1 MSRKQGHCRE
11 CEHQQRLGQMI
22 MKTLLTISVW
32 DLVGASGLGVG
43 LEGVGAVAG
52 AWAFPPVRLGQ
63 QPAEVGPGGPRH
75 DGQHGEGHLLGQ
87 CSHQL
92 LHLLH
97 HGPCV
102 CHVWEKGQVEGGPAW
117 RQGCLR
123 ILLLDQ
129 GQEPAEN
136 QRCWAFR
143 APSSSPGFP
152 SECSEEAGS
161 IASRC

>member
-1 MSRKQGHCRE
+1 
-11 CEHQQRLGQMI
+11 MI

-97 HGPCV
+97 HGPGICPI
-102 CHVWEKGQVEGGPAW
+102 WE
-117 RQGCLR
+117 
-123 ILLLDQ
+123 
-129 GQEPAEN
+129 
-136 QRCWAFR
+136 
-143 APSSSPGFP
+143 
-152 SECSEEAGS
+152 
-161 IASRC
+161 